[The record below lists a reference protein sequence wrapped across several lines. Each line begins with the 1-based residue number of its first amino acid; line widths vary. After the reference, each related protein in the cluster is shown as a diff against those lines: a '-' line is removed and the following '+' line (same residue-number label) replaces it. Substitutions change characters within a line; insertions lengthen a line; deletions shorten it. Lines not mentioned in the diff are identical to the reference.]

1 MSESAQDKTEEPT
14 AQKLRKARED
24 GQVARSTELP
34 AAIIVIGA
42 FLILLMTGGWLVTR
56 LSTVFA
62 QGFVFD
68 RQLIEKPL
76 LLPAHFGEHL
86 MAAFVLVIPV
96 IAFTMV
102 AAVIASG
109 MTGGY
114 LFSFSAVM
122 PKGSKL
128 NPISGLGRIFGTHAL
143 VELGKAI
150 LKFVLVSGVLWW
162 SLMSNMDSLVRI
174 GQMGLEP
181 ALSAA
186 GAMIMQSALWVALS
200 LAIIAMIDVPWQKH
214 SFTKRMRMTK
224 QEVKDE
230 FKQMEGSPE
239 VKAQIRR
246 RQREMA
252 NSRMMDRIKDAD
264 VVITNPEHFAVALEY
279 DPTGDGAPIMVA
291 KGSDHMAAL
300 IRAEATAHGIHL
312 FEAAPLARAIYYTT
326 EVEQQ
331 VPEDLYHAVAQV
343 IAYVF
348 SLEAASP
355 MNPAR
360 PKPSVKVPPSMLFN
374 PDGSR
379 VKAPENATGT
389 AP

>member
-1 MSESAQDKTEEPT
+1 MSDSEQDKTEEPT
-14 AQKLRKARED
+14 AQKLNKARED

-34 AAIIVIGA
+34 AAVIVIGS
-42 FLILLMTGGWLVTR
+42 FVVLMLSGSWLVSR

-76 LLPAHFGEHL
+76 LLPAHFGEQML
-86 MAAFVLVIPV
+86 AAFVLVLPIV
-96 IAFTMV
+96 AFTMV
-102 AAVIASG
+102 AAIVASG

-114 LFSFSAVM
+114 LFSLKSVA

-128 NPISGLGRIFGTHAL
+128 NPISGLQRIFGTHAL

-150 LKFVLVSGVLWW
+150 LKFLLVAGVLWW
-162 SLMSNMDSLVRI
+162 SLLANMDSLVQI

-181 ALSAA
+181 ALNAA
-186 GAMIMQSALWVALS
+186 GNMILQSGLWVALS

-214 SFTKRMRMTK
+214 SFTKKMRMTK

-264 VVITNPEHFAVALEY
+264 VIITNPEHFAVALEY

-291 KGSDHMAAL
+291 KGSDHMAAQ
-300 IRAEATAHGIHL
+300 IRAEAKNHGIHI
-312 FEAAPLARAIYYTT
+312 FEAAPLARAIYFTT
-326 EVEQQ
+326 EVEHQ

-355 MNPAR
+355 MNPPR
-360 PKPSVKVPPSMLFN
+360 PKPQVKVPPSMLFS
-374 PDGSR
+374 PDGKK
-379 VKAPENATGT
+379 VKAQGA
-389 AP
+389 AA

>member
-1 MSESAQDKTEEPT
+1 MSDSAQDKTEEPT
-14 AQKLRKARED
+14 AQKLNKARED
-24 GQVARSTELP
+24 GQVARSTDLP
-34 AAIIVIGA
+34 AAVIVIGS
-42 FLILLMTGGWLVTR
+42 FVVLMLSGSWLVSR

-76 LLPAHFGEHL
+76 LLPAHFGEQML
-86 MAAFVLVIPV
+86 AAFVLVLPIV
-96 IAFTMV
+96 AFTMV
-102 AAVIASG
+102 AAIVASG

-114 LFSFSAVM
+114 LFSLKSVA

-128 NPISGLGRIFGTHAL
+128 NPMSGLQRIFGTHAL

-150 LKFVLVSGVLWW
+150 LKFMLVAGVLWW
-162 SLMSNMDSLVRI
+162 SLLTNMDSLVQI

-181 ALSAA
+181 ALNAA
-186 GAMIMQSALWVALS
+186 GNMILQSGLWVALS

-214 SFTKRMRMTK
+214 NFTKKMRMTK

-300 IRAEATAHGIHL
+300 IRAEAKNHGIYI
-312 FEAAPLARAIYYTT
+312 FEAAPLARAIYFTT
-326 EVEQQ
+326 EVEHQ

-355 MNPAR
+355 MNPPR
-360 PKPSVKVPPSMLFN
+360 PKPQVKVPPSMLFS
-374 PDGSR
+374 PDGKK
-379 VKAPENATGT
+379 VQAQGAT
-389 AP
+389 A

>member
-1 MSESAQDKTEEPT
+1 MSESAQEKTQEPT
-14 AQKLRKARED
+14 AQKLKKARDD

-34 AAIIVIGA
+34 AAVIVIGA
-42 FLILLMTGGWLVTR
+42 FLMLMLTGGWLITR
-56 LSTVFA
+56 LSSVFA

-76 LLPAHFGEHL
+76 LLPAHFGDQIFS
-86 MAAFVLVIPV
+86 AFLLVLPV
-96 IAFTMV
+96 IIFTMV
-102 AAVIASG
+102 AAIIASG

-114 LFSFSAVM
+114 LFSFKALM
-122 PKGSKL
+122 PKGSKI
-128 NPISGLGRIFGTHAL
+128 NPINGFKRIFGTHAL

-150 LKFVLVSGVLWW
+150 LKFVLVAGVLWW
-162 SLMSNMDSLVRI
+162 SLMSNMDALVKI
-174 GQMGLEP
+174 GQMSLEP

-186 GAMIMQSALWVALS
+186 GGMIMQSALWVALS
-200 LAIIAMIDVPWQKH
+200 LAVIAMIDVPWQKH
-214 SFTKRMRMTK
+214 SFTKKMRMTV
-224 QEVKDE
+224 QEIKDE

-246 RQREMA
+246 RQREMSNA
-252 NSRMMDRIKDAD
+252 RMMDRIKDAD

-300 IRAEATAHGIHL
+300 IRAEAKAHGVHL
-312 FEAAPLARAIYYTT
+312 FEAAPLARAIYFTT

-360 PKPSVKVPPSMLFN
+360 PKPQVKIPPSMQFS
-374 PDGSR
+374 PDGK
-379 VKAPENATGT
+379 KATAQGAT
-389 AP
+389 A

>member
-1 MSESAQDKTEEPT
+1 MSESAEDKTEDPT
-14 AQKLRKARED
+14 AQKLKKARED
-24 GQVARSTELP
+24 GQVARSIELP
-34 AAIIVIGA
+34 AAVIVIGSFA
-42 FLILLMTGGWLVTR
+42 MLLFTGSWLINR

-86 MAAFVLVIPV
+86 LSAFVLVLPI
-96 IAFTMV
+96 ILFTMV
-102 AAVIASG
+102 AAIVASG

-114 LFSFSAVM
+114 LFSLSSVL
-122 PKGSKL
+122 PKSSKL
-128 NPISGLGRIFGTHAL
+128 DPISGLKRIFGTHAL
-143 VELGKAI
+143 VELGKAV
-150 LKFVLVSGVLWW
+150 LKFLVVATVLWW
-162 SLMSNMDSLVRI
+162 SLMVNMDSLVKI

-186 GAMIMQSALWVALS
+186 GKMILQSSLWVALS
-200 LAIIAMIDVPWQKH
+200 LALIAMIDVPWQKY
-214 SFTKRMRMTK
+214 SFTKRMRMSK

-252 NSRMMDRIKDAD
+252 NSRMMSRIKDAD

-300 IRAEATAHGIHL
+300 IRAEAKNHGIHI
-312 FEAAPLARAIYYTT
+312 FEAAPLARAIYFTT
-326 EVEQQ
+326 EVEHQ

-360 PKPSVKVPPSMLFN
+360 PKPQVKVPPSMQFS
-374 PDGSR
+374 PDGK
-379 VKAPENATGT
+379 KAQAQGAT
-389 AP
+389 A

>member
-1 MSESAQDKTEEPT
+1 MSDSAQDKTEDPT
-14 AQKLRKARED
+14 AQKLKKARDD
-24 GQVARSTELP
+24 GQVARSMELP
-34 AAIIVIGA
+34 AAVIVIGSIA
-42 FLILLMTGGWLVTR
+42 ILMVMGSWLISR

-62 QGFVFD
+62 KGFVFD

-86 MAAFVLVIPV
+86 LSAFIFVMPV
-96 IAFTMV
+96 ILFTLV
-102 AAVIASG
+102 AAIIASG
-109 MTGGY
+109 LTGGY
-114 LFSFSAVM
+114 LFSLGAVM

-128 NPISGLGRIFGTHAL
+128 NLISGLKRIFGTHAL

-150 LKFVLVSGVLWW
+150 LKFVLVATVLWW
-162 SLMSNMDSLVRI
+162 SLMANMDSLVQI

-181 ALSAA
+181 ALDAA
-186 GAMIMQSALWVALS
+186 GKMILQSGLLVALS
-200 LAIIAMIDVPWQKH
+200 LAVIAMIDVPWQKH
-214 SFTKRMRMTK
+214 SFTKKMRMTK

-230 FKQMEGSPE
+230 YKQMEGSPE

-300 IRAEATAHGIHL
+300 IRAEAKNHGIHI
-312 FEAAPLARAIYYTT
+312 FEAAPLARAIYFTT
-326 EVEQQ
+326 EVEHQ

-355 MNPAR
+355 LNPPR
-360 PKPSVKVPPSMLFN
+360 PRPQVTVPPSMLFS
-374 PDGSR
+374 PDGK
-379 VKAPENATGT
+379 KAQAQGAT
-389 AP
+389 A

>member
-1 MSESAQDKTEEPT
+1 MSEGSNDDKTEEPT
-14 AQKLRKARED
+14 ARKLSQARED

-34 AAIIVIGA
+34 AAVIVIGV
-42 FLILLMTGGWLVTR
+42 FLMLLMTGGWLVTR
-56 LSTVFA
+56 LATIFA
-62 QGFVFD
+62 NGFVFD
-68 RQLIEKPL
+68 RTTLNKPL
-76 LLPAHFGEHL
+76 LLPAQFGDQAL
-86 MAAFVLVIPV
+86 SAFITVMPIMVFTV
-96 IAFTMV
+96 IAAIV
-102 AAVIASG
+102 AAGV
-109 MTGGY
+109 TGGY
-114 LFSFSAVM
+114 LFSLQAVA
-122 PKGSKL
+122 PQGSKL
-128 NPISGLGRIFGTHAL
+128 SLVNGLGRIFGTHAA

-150 LKFVLVSGVLWW
+150 LKFSLVSGVLWW
-162 SLMSNMDSLVRI
+162 SIMSNMDDLIRM

-181 ALSAA
+181 ALASA
-186 GAMIMQSALWVALS
+186 GLMIMKSALLVALS
-200 LAIIAMIDVPWQKH
+200 LALIAMIDVPYQKYA
-214 SFTKRMRMTK
+214 FNKKMRMTK

-230 FKQMEGSPE
+230 YKQMEGSPD

-252 NSRMMDRIKDAD
+252 NSRMMQRVKDAD

-300 IRAEATAHGIHL
+300 IREEAKAHGVHL
-312 FEAAPLARAIYYTT
+312 FEAAPLARAIYFTT

-355 MNPAR
+355 MNPPQDK
-360 PKPSVKVPPSMLFN
+360 PKVKVPPSMLFN

-379 VKAPENATGT
+379 LEKAGAR
-389 AP
+389 A

>member
-1 MSESAQDKTEEPT
+1 MSESAQDKTEDPT
-14 AQKLRKARED
+14 AQKLKKARDD
-24 GQVARSTELP
+24 GQVARSMELP
-34 AAIIVIGA
+34 AAVIVIGSIA
-42 FLILLMTGGWLVTR
+42 ILMVMGSWLITR
-56 LSTVFA
+56 LSAVFA
-62 QGFVFD
+62 KGFVFD

-86 MAAFVLVIPV
+86 LSAFILVMPI
-96 IAFTMV
+96 ILFTLV
-102 AAVIASG
+102 AAIIASG
-109 MTGGY
+109 LTGGY
-114 LFSFSAVM
+114 LFSLGAVM

-128 NPISGLGRIFGTHAL
+128 NLISGLQRIFGTHAL

-150 LKFVLVSGVLWW
+150 LKFVLVAGVLWW
-162 SLMSNMDSLVRI
+162 SLMANMDSLVQI

-181 ALSAA
+181 ALDAA
-186 GAMIMQSALWVALS
+186 GKMILQSGLLVALS
-200 LAIIAMIDVPWQKH
+200 LAVIAMIDVPWQKH
-214 SFTKRMRMTK
+214 SFTKKMRMTK

-230 FKQMEGSPE
+230 YKQMEGSPE

-300 IRAEATAHGIHL
+300 IRAEAKNHGIHI
-312 FEAAPLARAIYYTT
+312 FEAAPLARAIYFTT
-326 EVEQQ
+326 EVERQ

-355 MNPAR
+355 LNPPR
-360 PKPSVKVPPSMLFN
+360 PRPQVTVPPSMLFS
-374 PDGSR
+374 PDGK
-379 VKAPENATGT
+379 KAQAQGAT
-389 AP
+389 A

>member
-1 MSESAQDKTEEPT
+1 MSESAQDKTEDPT
-14 AQKLRKARED
+14 AQRLKKARED

-34 AAIIVIGA
+34 AAVIVIGA
-42 FLILLMTGGWLVTR
+42 FLLLLMTGGWLITR
-56 LSTVFA
+56 LSKVFA

-76 LLPAHFGEHL
+76 LLPAHFGEQL
-86 MAAFVLVIPV
+86 LAAFVLVMPIIV
-96 IAFTMV
+96 FTLV
-102 AAVIASG
+102 AAIVASG
-109 MTGGY
+109 VTGGY
-114 LFSFSAVM
+114 LFSLKAVM

-128 NPISGLGRIFGTHAL
+128 NPISGFKRIFGTHAL

-150 LKFVLVSGVLWW
+150 LKFSLVAGVLWW
-162 SLMSNMDSLVRI
+162 SLLANMDALVRI

-181 ALSAA
+181 ALDAA
-186 GAMIMQSALWVALS
+186 GKMIMQSGLWVALS
-200 LAIIAMIDVPWQKH
+200 LAVIAMIDVPWQKY
-214 SFTKRMRMTK
+214 SFTKSMRMSK

-252 NSRMMDRIKDAD
+252 NARMMDRVKDAD

-300 IRAEATAHGIHL
+300 IRAEAKTHGIHL

-326 EVEQQ
+326 DLEKQ

-360 PKPSVKVPPSMLFN
+360 PKPTVQVPPTMLFN

-379 VKAPENATGT
+379 LEPAGAAP
-389 AP
+389 

>member
-1 MSESAQDKTEEPT
+1 MSESTDDKTEEPT
-14 AQKLRKARED
+14 AQKLKKARED

-42 FLILLMTGGWLVTR
+42 FLVLMLTGGWLITR
-56 LSTVFA
+56 LSAVFA

-86 MAAFVLVIPV
+86 LAGFVLVMPIIV
-96 IAFTMV
+96 FTMI
-102 AAVIASG
+102 AAVVASG
-109 MTGGY
+109 ITGGY
-114 LFSFSAVM
+114 LLSFSAVM

-128 NPISGLGRIFGTHAL
+128 NPISGLKRIFGTHAL

-150 LKFVLVSGVLWW
+150 LKFVLVATVLWW
-162 SLMSNMDSLVRI
+162 SLVSNMDALVQI
-174 GQMGLEP
+174 GQMSLEP
-181 ALSAA
+181 ALNAA
-186 GAMIMQSALWVALS
+186 GRMIMQSGLWVALS
-200 LAIIAMIDVPWQKH
+200 LAVIAMIDVPWQKYT
-214 SFTKRMRMTK
+214 FNKRMRMSK
-224 QEVKDE
+224 QEIKDE
-230 FKQMEGSPE
+230 YKQMEGSPE
-239 VKAQIRR
+239 IKAQIRR

-252 NSRMMDRIKDAD
+252 NSRMMSRVKDAD

-291 KGSDHMAAL
+291 KGSDHMAAR
-300 IRAEATAHGIHL
+300 IREEAKAHGIHL
-312 FEAAPLARAIYYTT
+312 FQAAPLARAIYFTT

-355 MNPAR
+355 MNAPR
-360 PKPSVKVPPSMLFN
+360 PKPQVKVPISMQFS
-374 PDGSR
+374 PDGK
-379 VKAPENATGT
+379 KASDQGVHA
-389 AP
+389 

>member
-1 MSESAQDKTEEPT
+1 MSESAQDKTEDPT
-14 AQKLRKARED
+14 AQKLNKARQD
-24 GQVARSTELP
+24 GQVARSIELP
-34 AAIIVIGA
+34 AAVIVIGSFA
-42 FLILLMTGGWLVTR
+42 MLMITGSWLITR
-56 LSTVFA
+56 LSAVFA

-76 LLPAHFGEHL
+76 LLPAHFGEQIL
-86 MAAFVLVIPV
+86 AAFVLVLPIIV
-96 IAFTMV
+96 FTMV
-102 AAVIASG
+102 AAVVASG
-109 MTGGY
+109 LTGGY
-114 LFSFSAVM
+114 LFSLSAVM
-122 PKGSKL
+122 PKGSKID
-128 NPISGLGRIFGTHAL
+128 PISGLKRIFGTHAL

-150 LKFVLVSGVLWW
+150 LKFVLVAGVLWW
-162 SLMSNMDSLVRI
+162 SLMINMDKLVQI

-181 ALSAA
+181 ALNAA
-186 GAMIMQSALWVALS
+186 GRMILQSGLWVALS
-200 LAIIAMIDVPWQKH
+200 LAVIAMIDVPWQKH

-252 NSRMMDRIKDAD
+252 NSRMMERIKDAD

-291 KGSDHMAAL
+291 KGSDHMAAR
-300 IRAEATAHGIHL
+300 IREEAKNHGIHI
-312 FEAAPLARAIYYTT
+312 FEAAPLARAIYFTT

-355 MNPAR
+355 MNPPR
-360 PKPSVKVPPSMLFN
+360 PRPQVTVPPSMLFSPN
-374 PDGSR
+374 GKRDQ
-379 VKAPENATGT
+379 APGAS
-389 AP
+389 A

>member
-1 MSESAQDKTEEPT
+1 MSDSAEDKTEDPT
-14 AQKLRKARED
+14 AQKLKKARDD
-24 GQVARSTELP
+24 GQVARSMELP
-34 AAIIVIGA
+34 AAVIVIGSIA
-42 FLILLMTGGWLVTR
+42 ILMVMGSWLISR

-62 QGFVFD
+62 KGFVFD

-86 MAAFVLVIPV
+86 LSAFILVMPV
-96 IAFTMV
+96 ILFTLV
-102 AAVIASG
+102 AAIIASG
-109 MTGGY
+109 LTGGY
-114 LFSFSAVM
+114 LFSLGAVM

-128 NPISGLGRIFGTHAL
+128 NLISGLKRIFGTHAL

-150 LKFVLVSGVLWW
+150 LKFVLVATVLWW
-162 SLMSNMDSLVRI
+162 SLMANMDSLVQI

-181 ALSAA
+181 ALDAA
-186 GAMIMQSALWVALS
+186 GKMILQSGLLVALS
-200 LAIIAMIDVPWQKH
+200 LAVIAMIDVPWQKH
-214 SFTKRMRMTK
+214 SFTKKMRMTK

-230 FKQMEGSPE
+230 YKQMEGSPE

-300 IRAEATAHGIHL
+300 IRAEAKNHGIHI
-312 FEAAPLARAIYYTT
+312 FEAAPLARAIYFTT
-326 EVEQQ
+326 EVEHQ

-355 MNPAR
+355 LNPPR
-360 PKPSVKVPPSMLFN
+360 PRPQVTVPPGMLFS
-374 PDGSR
+374 PDGK
-379 VKAPENATGT
+379 KAQAQGAT
-389 AP
+389 A

>member
-1 MSESAQDKTEEPT
+1 MSESAEDKTEDPT
-14 AQKLRKARED
+14 AQKLKKARDD
-24 GQVARSTELP
+24 GQVARSMELP
-34 AAIIVIGA
+34 AAVIVIGSFA
-42 FLILLMTGGWLVTR
+42 VLMVTGGWVITR
-56 LSTVFA
+56 LSAVFA

-86 MAAFVLVIPV
+86 VSAFMLVMPV
-96 IAFTMV
+96 ILFTMV

-109 MTGGY
+109 LTGGY
-114 LFSFSAVM
+114 LFSLGAVM

-128 NPISGLGRIFGTHAL
+128 NLISGLKRIFGTHAL

-150 LKFVLVSGVLWW
+150 LKFVLVSTVLWW
-162 SLMSNMDSLVRI
+162 SLMANMDSLVRI

-181 ALSAA
+181 ALDAA
-186 GAMIMQSALWVALS
+186 GKMVLQSGLWVSLS
-200 LAIIAMIDVPWQKH
+200 LAVIALIDVPWQKH
-214 SFTKRMRMTK
+214 SFTKRMRMSK

-230 FKQMEGSPE
+230 YKQMEGSPE

-252 NSRMMDRIKDAD
+252 NSRMMDRVKDAD

-300 IRAEATAHGIHL
+300 IRAEAKNHGIHI
-312 FEAAPLARAIYYTT
+312 FEAAPLARAIYFTT
-326 EVEQQ
+326 EVERQ

-355 MNPAR
+355 LNPPR
-360 PKPSVKVPPSMLFN
+360 PRPQVTVPPSMLFS
-374 PDGSR
+374 PDGKR
-379 VKAPENATGT
+379 DPAPGAT
-389 AP
+389 A

>member
-1 MSESAQDKTEEPT
+1 MSESAEDKTEDPT
-14 AQKLRKARED
+14 AQKLKKARDD
-24 GQVARSTELP
+24 GQVARSMELP
-34 AAIIVIGA
+34 AAVIVIGSFA
-42 FLILLMTGGWLVTR
+42 VLMVTGGWVITR
-56 LSTVFA
+56 LSAVFA

-86 MAAFVLVIPV
+86 VSAFMLVMPV
-96 IAFTMV
+96 ILFTMV

-109 MTGGY
+109 LTGGY
-114 LFSFSAVM
+114 LFSLGAVM

-128 NPISGLGRIFGTHAL
+128 NLISGLKRIFGTHAL

-150 LKFVLVSGVLWW
+150 LKFVLVSTVLWW
-162 SLMSNMDSLVRI
+162 SLMANMDSLVRI

-181 ALSAA
+181 ALDAA
-186 GAMIMQSALWVALS
+186 GKMILQSGLWVALS
-200 LAIIAMIDVPWQKH
+200 LAVIAMIDVPWQKH

-230 FKQMEGSPE
+230 YKQMEGNPE
-239 VKAQIRR
+239 IKAQIRR

-252 NSRMMDRIKDAD
+252 NSRMMDRVKDAD

-300 IRAEATAHGIHL
+300 IRAEAKNHGIHI
-312 FEAAPLARAIYYTT
+312 FEAAPLARAIYFTT
-326 EVEQQ
+326 EVERQ

-355 MNPAR
+355 LNPPR
-360 PKPSVKVPPSMLFN
+360 PRPQVTVPPSMLFS
-374 PDGSR
+374 PDGKR
-379 VKAPENATGT
+379 DPAPGAT
-389 AP
+389 A